1 MGRAL
6 SVDLR
11 ERVMAAVDGG
21 MSCRAAAA
29 RFGVGVS
36 SAIRWRQQQ
45 LSQGHLQPGRPGGDV
60 RSAVLEAHH
69 GYLLALIEET
79 PDLTLDEIRLALAD
93 FGLSVSVATVW
104 RFFERHNITR
114 KKRPRTPP
122 NRTAPTS

>member
-6 SVDLR
+6 SLDLR
-11 ERVMAAVDGG
+11 ERVMAAVDGA

-45 LSQGHLQPGRPGGDV
+45 LAHGHLKPGRPGGDV
-60 RSAVLEAHH
+60 RSAALEAHR
-69 GYLLALIEET
+69 GYLLALVEET
-79 PDLTLDEIRLALAD
+79 SDLTLEEIRDTLA
-93 FGLSVSVATVW
+93 GRGMSVSVASIW
-104 RFFERHNITR
+104 RFFERHQITR

-122 NRTAPTS
+122 NRTAPTF

>member
-45 LSQGHLQPGRPGGDV
+45 LARGHVRPGRPGGNV
-60 RSAVLEAHH
+60 RSSAIDGERAF
-69 GYLLALIEET
+69 LLTLVEEQS
-79 PDLTLDEIRLALAD
+79 DLTLDEIREALAAR
-93 FGLSVSVATVW
+93 GTPVSIAAVW
-104 RFFERHNITR
+104 RFFDRNQITR
-114 KKRPRTPP
+114 KKSRSTQPSRSG
-122 NRTAPTS
+122 PTS

>member
-29 RFGVGVS
+29 RFAVGVS

-45 LSQGHLQPGRPGGDV
+45 LSQGHVRPGRPGGNV
-60 RSAVLEAHH
+60 RSSAIDGERAF
-69 GYLLALIEET
+69 LLALVEERS
-79 PDLTLDEIRLALAD
+79 DLTLDEIREALAAR
-93 FGLSVSVATVW
+93 GTPASIAAVW
-104 RFFERHNITR
+104 RFFDRNQITR
-114 KKRPRTPP
+114 KKSRSTQPSRSG
-122 NRTAPTS
+122 PTS